1 MKYPTLAARLRR
13 SLIGALQSIG
23 LLTSSQHGQNDDDQ
37 SDERNDE
44 GPQRGDGTCET
55 PNRDEAAGEPRAMSE
70 AKRSEQ
76 NHASA
81 ADK

>member
-1 MKYPTLAARLRR
+1 VEQ

-23 LLTSSQHGQNDDDQ
+23 FFTRSQHSQDDDDQ

-44 GPQRGDGTCET
+44 SPERGDGTCET
-55 PNRDEAAGEPRAMSE
+55 PNRDETAGEPRAMSE

-76 NHASA
+76 YHSSAS
-81 ADK
+81 DK